1 MRKSKINRL
10 AIFPFL
16 LLGGMAGLM
25 QGGCSTEECYD
36 NRNALPYAGFYGIME
51 GKMEQISVDSIR
63 VYGIGAPGDSIL
75 SEGNRSIANLYLPF
89 RIDSDTTQ
97 YVFKLI
103 NKLYEPYNIADTL
116 TFIYSREARFVSAA
130 CGASYVYT
138 IKDIKTTGL
147 LIDSVAVPGGRI
159 TNADVENIHIYFNTG
174 EDPDYSEDDE

>member
-10 AIFPFL
+10 ALFSFL

-36 NRNALPYAGFYGIME
+36 NRNALTYAGF
-51 GKMEQISVDSIR
+51 
-63 VYGIGAPGDSIL
+63 YGIGAPGDSIL